1 MASLEILASIIT
13 LIYWYLVFFRSLG
26 SRSNSNCISNY
37 PLGLFKVLP
46 GNVITLGSC
55 DVLYNFIF
63 CEYSCIIFLQ
73 NICFWTT
80 PARPLLS
87 TKPAPL
93 SSQLSQLMIHL
104 SHRSLPCG
112 DNYIDAY
119 LPLTWSCTVDGII
132 TTTPTLAPPA
142 STLAAT
148 ALFITCLEC
157 PTTLTAYFPHQQ
169 HIDAGVSD

>member
-1 MASLEILASIIT
+1 MYCIFSFFVIIH
-13 LIYWYLVFFRSLG
+13 
-26 SRSNSNCISNY
+26 
-37 PLGLFKVLP
+37 
-46 GNVITLGSC
+46 
-55 DVLYNFIF
+55 VLY
-63 CEYSCIIFLQ
+63 IFLQ
-73 NICFWTT
+73 NICFWMT

-104 SHRSLPCG
+104 SHRSFPCG

-119 LPLTWSCTVDGII
+119 LSLTWSCTVDGII

-148 ALFITCLEC
+148 APFITCLEC
-157 PTTLTAYFPHQQ
+157 PTKLTAYFPHQQ

>member
-63 CEYSCIIFLQ
+63 CEYSCIIYISAEYLFLDDTSKALAVDKTRTV
-73 NICFWTT
+73 IISTVSIDDT
-80 PARPLLS
+80 PIA
-87 TKPAPL
+87 
-93 SSQLSQLMIHL
+93 
-104 SHRSLPCG
+104 
-112 DNYIDAY
+112 
-119 LPLTWSCTVDGII
+119 
-132 TTTPTLAPPA
+132 
-142 STLAAT
+142 
-148 ALFITCLEC
+148 
-157 PTTLTAYFPHQQ
+157 
-169 HIDAGVSD
+169 